1 MEIPKQCFVI
11 VPIKMDMTLYTTI
24 SCILAFSSY
33 FNRKQQF
40 KAIKYWGKVYLYLC
54 KLLGPVVFSN

>member
-40 KAIKYWGKVYLYLC
+40 NIDI
-54 KLLGPVVFSN
+54 

>member
-11 VPIKMDMTLYTTI
+11 VPIIMDMTLYTTI
-24 SCILAFSSY
+24 SCILAFGSY

-40 KAIKYWGKVYLYLC
+40 NIDI
-54 KLLGPVVFSN
+54 